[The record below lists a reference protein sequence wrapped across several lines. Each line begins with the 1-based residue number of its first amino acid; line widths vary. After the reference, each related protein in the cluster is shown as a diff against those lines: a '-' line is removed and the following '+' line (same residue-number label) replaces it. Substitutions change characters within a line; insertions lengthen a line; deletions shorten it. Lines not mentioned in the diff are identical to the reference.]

1 MRNMVFTKMNGE
13 TLDIWET
20 GTEPVLGAIELDFH
34 RLFLVNKDTRI
45 HARKERKKTS
55 LLRFPVQRLHVLTIV
70 FMFFSFSLFA
80 PLAKIDPVTRER
92 VGSYHQW

>member
-45 HARKERKKTS
+45 HARKEKKTS
-55 LLRFPVQRLHVLTIV
+55 LLRFPVQRLHVLTTV
-70 FMFFSFSLFA
+70 FMFFSFL
-80 PLAKIDPVTRER
+80 PICPVSKDRSCHQRE
-92 VGSYHQW
+92 VLSYHQR

>member
-45 HARKERKKTS
+45 HARKEKK
-55 LLRFPVQRLHVLTIV
+55 LPCCV
-70 FMFFSFSLFA
+70 SLFS
-80 PLAKIDPVTRER
+80 D
-92 VGSYHQW
+92 YMC

>member
-45 HARKERKKTS
+45 HARKEKNILVAFSRSAITCVDYCVH
-55 LLRFPVQRLHVLTIV
+55 L
-70 FMFFSFSLFA
+70 FFSLSLFA
-80 PLAKIDPVTRER
+80 PLARFDPVTRER
-92 VGSYHQW
+92 